1 VTAVA
6 PMGCEVRSIVDAHRF
21 RYTNEDELQEGLA
34 LALTRAGHQVEREV
48 RLNDRDRIDLLVG
61 TAGIE
66 VKIAGQP
73 GRVVEQ
79 LRRYAEHDRISEL
92 VLVTS
97 RVRHQAPGALNGKAV
112 TVICIAGHSL

>member
-1 VTAVA
+1 
-6 PMGCEVRSIVDAHRF
+6 
-21 RYTNEDELQEGLA
+21 
-34 LALTRAGHQVEREV
+34 
-48 RLNDRDRIDLLVG
+48 VG

-79 LRRYAEHDRISEL
+79 LRRYAEHDRIDEL

-97 RVRHQAPGALNGKAV
+97 RVRHQAPGALNGKP
-112 TVICIAGHSL
+112 